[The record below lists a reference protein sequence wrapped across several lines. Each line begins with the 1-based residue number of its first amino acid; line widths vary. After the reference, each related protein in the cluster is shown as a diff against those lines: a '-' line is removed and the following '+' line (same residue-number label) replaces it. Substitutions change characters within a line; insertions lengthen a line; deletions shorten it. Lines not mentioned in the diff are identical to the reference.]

1 MKLRAGKF
9 KYKIPKI
16 GKAEFCYVAG
26 NNEYCLYDM
35 NLLHISTDDM
45 IRTNSELRGL
55 PTRFTI
61 INQDTIRFW
70 PTPDKPYVVRLR
82 YTPPM
87 VEI

>member
-1 MKLRAGKF
+1 MKLRTGKF

-16 GKAEFCYVAG
+16 GKAEFCYIAG
-26 NNEYCLYDM
+26 NNKYSLYDM
-35 NLLHISTDDM
+35 SLLYIHADDM
-45 IRTNSELRGL
+45 IRVNPEIRGL

-61 INQDTIRFW
+61 INNDSIRFW